1 MTPKLP
7 DKERSLVPR
16 KRWRPLDRPAPGMEF
31 VNNAEL
37 GLQDPV
43 GAWGAH

>member
-7 DKERSLVPR
+7 DKDRIPVPR
-16 KRWRPLDRPAPGMEF
+16 KRWRPLDEPAPGMEF

-37 GLQDPV
+37 GPQDPMDS
-43 GAWGAH
+43 WGAH